1 MPLLELEIKFVMVR
15 NVKPTWTYC
24 CCDDFVISTAC
35 PVGTYRSSRDTTCLS
50 CPANTLT
57 NQVATRQCQC
67 KIGYFRNNVRVDSTC
82 SSYLSASNE
91 RAGNQCTRKRGPS
104 LEVCT

>member
-1 MPLLELEIKFVMVR
+1 MPLMEMEIKFVMVR

-57 NQVATRQCQC
+57 NQVATGQCQC
-67 KIGYFRNNVRVDSTC
+67 QIGYFRNNVTVDSTC
-82 SSYLSASNE
+82 SRNLSASNE
-91 RAGNQCTRKRGPS
+91 SAETQCTRKRGPS
-104 LEVCT
+104 LEMCT